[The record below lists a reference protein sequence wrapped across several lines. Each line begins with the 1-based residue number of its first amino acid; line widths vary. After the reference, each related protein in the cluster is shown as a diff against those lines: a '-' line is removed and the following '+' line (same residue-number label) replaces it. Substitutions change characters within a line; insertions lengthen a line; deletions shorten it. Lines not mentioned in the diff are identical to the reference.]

1 MSQPSVGAGWLSPS
15 RAWRLIECPASVRP
29 VAGNGPGAATDQEV
43 NTGTLA
49 HRALE
54 RWIRAEGYRAGNPK
68 AALAE
73 AADACAAELPGGPP
87 SSWRVSRARLVARG
101 MSLVDLIGHRA
112 PAQVLSEVELQDEDL
127 CLRGQLDLLLL
138 GDEIVV
144 VDLKTQTLLDEGLP
158 EWVQFQL
165 RLYAHLIEKTY
176 GALPARAEVFSLN
189 RGRIEVP
196 ITEESLQAALGA
208 LASARAADPSLAN
221 PSPEVCLFCDRRLE
235 CEPHWG
241 VAMSWQDTDAVAGVV
256 VRVEEAATGVSAV
269 LLETLA
275 GRAWASGIP
284 SDLIAATPGQQVRL
298 VRMQHVGMNADL
310 VALWRWRRLSA
321 GRAATAAEWPA

>member
-1 MSQPSVGAGWLSPS
+1 MNQPSVGAGWLSPS
-15 RAWRLIECPASVRP
+15 RAWRLIECPASVQP

-54 RWIRAEGYRAGNPK
+54 RWIRAEGYRAGDPK

-101 MSLVDLIGHRA
+101 MSLVDLIGQRM
-112 PAQVLSEVELQDEDL
+112 PAQVLSEVKLQDDDL
-127 CLRGQLDLLLL
+127 RLRGQLDLLLL
-138 GDEIVV
+138 GDDIVV

-165 RLYAHLIEKTY
+165 TLYAHLIEKIY
-176 GALPARAEVFSLN
+176 GDLPARVEVFSLN
-189 RGRIEVP
+189 RGRIDVP
-196 ITEESLQAALGA
+196 ITKETLRDARGA
-208 LASARAADPSLAN
+208 LAMARAAN
-221 PSPEVCLFCDRRLE
+221 PSHAKPSREACQFCARRLE
-235 CEPHWG
+235 CEPHWE
-241 VAMSWQDTDAVAGVV
+241 VAMRWRNTDALEGAV
-256 VRVEEAATGVSAV
+256 VRVEEATTGVAAV
-269 LLETLA
+269 LLEGLA

-284 SDLIAATPGQQVRL
+284 TDLIAAATPGQMLRL
-298 VRMQHVGMNADL
+298 VRVHHVGVGADR

-321 GRAATAAEWPA
+321 GGVGTLSE